1 MTYPCQSFY
10 QILTTIRIII
20 LYLPAS
26 SHHIFNLC
34 LLFCHISF
42 GHVAS
47 HPSAP
52 PHLLFYPYPALPIF
66 TLNLTSSDMQILYVI
81 SEIKVKLL
89 ACSFP
94 KNFSLLPFFFF
105 LESCKSLFCIYL
117 SCFSNSTFKNPLSP
131 PIFFSPNS

>member
-1 MTYPCQSFY
+1 MTYSCQYFY
-10 QILTTIRIII
+10 EILTTIR

-26 SHHIFNLC
+26 PHHLFNLY
-34 LLFCHISF
+34 LLFCHVSF

-94 KNFSLLPFFFF
+94 KNFSLPFFFSLKVVKAFSAFTYLVF
-105 LESCKSLFCIYL
+105 LIPL
-117 SCFSNSTFKNPLSP
+117 SKKPLSP